1 MKIIVCG
8 AGEVGGQ
15 ICRHLAREDCDLTII
30 DRDHQLV
37 RTTAERLGI
46 SGISGEAS
54 DPDILRDAGAASSEL
69 IIAATSSDHA
79 NILTCLVAKNLGS
92 KAWTMARLHNRGYRT
107 AVERRFAANG
117 PVDETITPEKKVAE
131 FAVQIL
137 ESPSLLDRRVLLA
150 GSENR
155 GGEGGDGRHAY
166 LIGMRVDEDCS
177 LLHTPLRQLS
187 ELFVNLNAV
196 VVGFRRK
203 GRLGIAT
210 PDDQLF
216 ANDEVYVCTSHDDF
230 ERTVELFGKNLSH
243 CRHIVLVGAGRV
255 GTEIA
260 RQLDSAGPRFRVKM
274 IEIDLQSAERAA
286 DRLAR
291 TVVLHGDGLSRD
303 MLEEAGVG
311 TVDAVVAVTQDD
323 KTNLLAASRSKR
335 LSDGLFAV
343 SLVNDPFLI
352 PLTGPLEI
360 DTTIDPRGAAIS
372 TILSRS
378 RRRQVLGVG
387 IIGDAEAEIIEVKV
401 MSSAAF
407 AGRRIRN
414 ASLPEHV
421 MVGAVKRGGRIIK
434 PAPDVQLEADDEVAF
449 FALTKDVPELLK
461 MLSPNESDA

>member
-15 ICRHLAREDCDLTII
+15 ICRHLAREDCDLTVV
-30 DRDHQLV
+30 DRDQRLV
-37 RTTAERLGI
+37 RIMAERLGI

-54 DPDILRDAGAASSEL
+54 DPDTLKDAGAASADL

-79 NILTCLVAKNLGS
+79 NIVTCLVAKNLGS
-92 KAWTMARLHNRGYRT
+92 KAWTMARLRNRSYCA
-107 AVERRFAANG
+107 AVERRFANNG
-117 PVDETITPEKKVAE
+117 PVDETLTPEQTVAE
-131 FAVQIL
+131 YAVQLL

-150 GSENR
+150 GSETKKGKSG
-155 GGEGGDGRHAY
+155 GGEQAY
-166 LIGMRVDEDCS
+166 LIGLRVDKDCS

-187 ELFVNLNAV
+187 ELFDNLNAV

-216 ANDEVYVCTSHDDF
+216 ADDEVYVCTSRDDF
-230 ERTVELFGKNLSH
+230 QRTAALFEKNLSH

-260 RQLDSAGPRFRVKM
+260 QQLDSAGQRFRVKM
-274 IEIDLQSAERAA
+274 IEIDRQSAERAA
-286 DRLAR
+286 DTLAR

-323 KTNLLAASRSKR
+323 KTNLLAASRAKR
-335 LSDGLFAV
+335 LSGGLIAV

-360 DTTIDPRGAAIS
+360 DSTIDPRGAAIS
-372 TILSRS
+372 AILSRS

-387 IIGDAEAEIIEVKV
+387 IIGDSEAEIIEVRV
-401 MSSAAF
+401 MSGAAF

-421 MVGAVKRGGRIIK
+421 MVGAVKRGGRIMK
-434 PAPDVQLEADDEVAF
+434 PEPDIRLEVDDEVAF
-449 FALTKDVPELLK
+449 FALAKDV
-461 MLSPNESDA
+461 SGTA